1 MFRSTII
8 CFTFIITTINV
19 FLTFIFQLDKHDLPL
34 LGATYAEFALV
45 LVQFILQLFTDY
57 SNVVV
62 ISPQRRQPRSEEKRP
77 LLAGNS
83 SDDEGDEDEHQV
95 KVIILMCLKCLCYI
109 TVNFFWC
116 SALYYLLHK

>member
-1 MFRSTII
+1 MTKVL
-8 CFTFIITTINV
+8 CYIITTLLLHSTIMV
-19 FLTFIFQLDKHDLPL
+19 IIFQLDKHALPL

-57 SNVVV
+57 TNVDV

-83 SDDEGDEDEHQV
+83 SDDEGDEDEHQG
-95 KVIILMCLKCLCYI
+95 KVSVYVSIFNDLNILTNFLN
-109 TVNFFWC
+109 VNIVE
-116 SALYYLLHK
+116 L